1 MPQYWV
7 QVHLSGKILNRLL
20 FSSLYKT
27 YLVLNMKIIFILLFM
42 IMLYDPSS
50 TLAQN
55 ELPLIPYPDSLT
67 RGEGSFL
74 ITDKTVISVNDSSA
88 YSSAEIFKEYIF
100 NNFGFK
106 LKIKYLSEPRDNYIN
121 LFDAIYKK
129 VEPESY
135 YLVVAEN
142 SIKITGDKAGIFYAL
157 QTLTQLLPLERTD
170 SINIPC
176 MEIRDYPRFKWRG
189 MHLDVSR
196 HFFPKEF
203 IKRYID
209 FLALYKMNMF
219 HWHLTDDQGWRIE
232 IKKYPKLTEIG
243 SWRNGTLIGHYSQF
257 PHRYDSTRYGGYYTQ
272 DDIKEIVEY
281 AEKRYIT
288 IVPEIE
294 MPGHSLAALASYPEF
309 SCTGGP
315 FEVANEWGV
324 FEDVYCPRDETFKF
338 LEDVLT
344 EVMELFP
351 GKYIHVG
358 GDEVPKDSWK
368 QCKDCQELMK
378 KEGLKDENELQSYFI
393 RRIEKFINSKGKTL
407 IGWDEILEG
416 GLAPNAVVMSWRGTE
431 GGIEAARQNHDVVMT
446 PGGYCYFDHYQGN
459 PKFEPIAIGGYTPV
473 EKVYSFEPTPD
484 SLTPEE
490 QKHILGAQGNVWTE
504 YIPTPEQVQ
513 YMVFP
518 RICALSE
525 VLWTRK
531 ENRNYDDFQKRLIE
545 HFLLLDKMGINY
557 SKAIYEIKTSV
568 GQLDSHDGLLLT
580 LSSNINIGKIY
591 YTTDGSEPTYSSKR
605 YQSPISIKHNTLIKA
620 EYIEMELKEIS
631 IDEGKVIITPKG
643 NIIEQQFNVN
653 KATGKKISLMNEPDR
668 RYNYGGEFTLV
679 DGIKGMIPWYGK
691 EWLGFK
697 GTDCDAIVDLG
708 KTDTFSKVTIDVL
721 NDEGSWIYLPK
732 KVELYISDDGINF
745 TKVKDVQESEIAEM
759 KREIVLDAGEV
770 SARYVRIVAE
780 NFGIVPSGKP
790 GEGHS
795 AWLFVDEIT
804 IE

>member
-1 MPQYWV
+1 
-7 QVHLSGKILNRLL
+7 
-20 FSSLYKT
+20 
-27 YLVLNMKIIFILLFM
+27 
-42 IMLYDPSS
+42 
-50 TLAQN
+50 
-55 ELPLIPYPDSLT
+55 
-67 RGEGSFL
+67 
-74 ITDKTVISVNDSSA
+74 
-88 YSSAEIFKEYIF
+88 
-100 NNFGFK
+100 
-106 LKIKYLSEPRDNYIN
+106 
-121 LFDAIYKK
+121 
-129 VEPESY
+129 
-135 YLVVAEN
+135 
-142 SIKITGDKAGIFYAL
+142 
-157 QTLTQLLPLERTD
+157 
-170 SINIPC
+170 
-176 MEIRDYPRFKWRG
+176 

-294 MPGHSLAALASYPEF
+294 MPGHSLAALASYPEY

-324 FEDVYCPRDETFKF
+324 FEDVYCPREETFKF

-378 KEGLKDENELQSYFI
+378 KEGLKDENELESYFI
-393 RRIEKFINSKGKTL
+393 RRIEKFINSKGRTM

-416 GLAPNAVVMSWRGTE
+416 GLAPNAVVMSWRGTK

-484 SLTPEE
+484 SLTQEE

-504 YIPTPEQVQ
+504 YIPAAGQVE

-518 RICALSE
+518 RVCALSE
-525 VLWTRK
+525 VLWSPK
-531 ENRNYDDFQKRLIE
+531 EQRNYDNFKKRLIQ
-545 HFLLLDKMGINY
+545 HFALLDKLGINY
-557 SKAIYEIKTSV
+557 SRAIYEMKTST
-568 GQLDSHDGLLLT
+568 GPLDTKNGISLT
-580 LSSNINIGKIY
+580 LGSDFTDGKIY
-591 YTTDGSEPTYSSKR
+591 YTIDGTEPTLSSFN
-605 YQSPISIKHNTLIKA
+605 YTSPIKITKNALIKA
-620 EYIEMELKEIS
+620 AYFENNVRKS
-631 IDEGKVIITPKG
+631 
-643 NIIEQQFNVN
+643 NIIEQQFYIN
-653 KATGKKISLMNEPDR
+653 KVTGKSITLKDPPDN
-668 RYNYGGEFTLV
+668 RYNYGGSFTLV

-697 GTDCDAIVDLG
+697 GTDCDAVIDLG
-708 KTDTFSKVTIDVL
+708 KTESFSKVSIDVL
-721 NDEGSWIYLPK
+721 NDDGRWIYLPK

-759 KREIVLDAGEV
+759 KREIEIEIGEV
-770 SARYVRIVAE
+770 SARYVRIAAE
-780 NFGIVPSGKP
+780 NFGMVPSGKP

>member
-1 MPQYWV
+1 
-7 QVHLSGKILNRLL
+7 
-20 FSSLYKT
+20 
-27 YLVLNMKIIFILLFM
+27 MKIIFILLFM

-50 TLAQN
+50 TFAQN
-55 ELPLIPYPDSLT
+55 EFTLIPYPASVT
-67 RGEGSFL
+67 REAGSFM
-74 ITDKTVISVNDSSA
+74 ITDSTVIIVNDSSA

-100 NNFGFK
+100 RNYGIELSVELLSGAQNNF
-106 LKIKYLSEPRDNYIN
+106 ISLS
-121 LFDAIYKK
+121 DAVYDKA
-129 VEPESY
+129 EPESY
-135 YLVVAEN
+135 YLVITPN
-142 SIKITGDKAGIFYAL
+142 SINAVGDGAGLFHAL
-157 QTLTQLLPLERTD
+157 QTIIQLLPLEKTD
-170 SINIPC
+170 SIEVPC
-176 MEIRDYPRFKWRG
+176 MEIRDYPRYKWRG

-294 MPGHSLAALASYPEF
+294 MPGHSLAALASYPEY

-324 FEDVYCPRDETFKF
+324 FEDVYCPREETFKF

-378 KEGLKDENELQSYFI
+378 KEGLKDENELESYFI
-393 RRIEKFINSKGKTL
+393 RRIEKFINSKGRTM

-416 GLAPNAVVMSWRGTE
+416 GLAPNAVVMSWRGTK

-484 SLTPEE
+484 SLTQEE

-504 YIPTPEQVQ
+504 YIPAAGQVE

-518 RICALSE
+518 RVCALSE
-525 VLWTRK
+525 VLWSPK
-531 ENRNYDDFQKRLIE
+531 EQRNYDNFKKRLIQ
-545 HFLLLDKMGINY
+545 HFALLDKLGINY
-557 SKAIYEIKTSV
+557 SRAIYEMKTST
-568 GQLDSHDGLLLT
+568 GPLDTKNGISLT
-580 LSSNINIGKIY
+580 LGSDFTDGKIY
-591 YTTDGSEPTYSSKR
+591 YTIDGTEPTLSSFN
-605 YQSPISIKHNTLIKA
+605 YTSPIKITKNALIKA
-620 EYIEMELKEIS
+620 AYFENNVRKS
-631 IDEGKVIITPKG
+631 
-643 NIIEQQFNVN
+643 NIIEQQFYIN
-653 KATGKKISLMNEPDR
+653 KVTGKSITLKDPPDN
-668 RYNYGGEFTLV
+668 RYNYGGSFTLV

-697 GTDCDAIVDLG
+697 GTDCDAVIDLG
-708 KTDTFSKVTIDVL
+708 KTESFSKVSIDVL
-721 NDEGSWIYLPK
+721 NDDGSWIYLPK

-759 KREIVLDAGEV
+759 KREIEIEIGEV
-770 SARYVRIVAE
+770 SARYVRIAAE
-780 NFGIVPSGKP
+780 NFGMVPSGKP